1 MTRARVADD
10 VRVAGTDPS
19 DGPAYDVS
27 MDELAKLLAT
37 RSDARVAVIGPADVV
52 SKYIGE
58 TEKSLGEMFDAAERA
73 GAVLFFD
80 EADDLFG
87 KRDEIERHDGPVV
100 LGVRS
105 IRSIPAELRANLV
118 VVRAP
123 GGSWWQRLR
132 R

>member
-1 MTRARVADD
+1 
-10 VRVAGTDPS
+10 
-19 DGPAYDVS
+19 

-37 RSDARVAVIGPADVV
+37 RSDARVAVIGAAEVV
-52 SKYIGE
+52 SRYIGE
-58 TEKSLGEMFDAAERA
+58 TEKSISEAFDAAERS

-87 KRDEIERHDGPVV
+87 KRAEIEQHDGPVV

-105 IRSIPAELRANLV
+105 IRSIPPELRANLV

-123 GGSWWQRLR
+123 GAAWWQRLR
-132 R
+132 RSR